1 MANSA
6 CETELHVVRLDLVVE
21 ISERVM
27 EALALARVE
36 RPVEHISDQSR
47 SRALSL
53 VISLRQKCW
62 ASAPPP
68 ANSTLSP
75 RAPRQRPRP

>member
-1 MANSA
+1 MANPA
-6 CETELHVVRLDLVVE
+6 CETESDVARLDLIVE
-21 ISERVM
+21 IPERVM
-27 EALALARVE
+27 EALALAPVE
-36 RPVEHISDQSR
+36 RPVEHISAQSR

-68 ANSTLSP
+68 ANSALSP